1 MVNRLARRGGL
12 SPGSELYGRAFE
24 NWVFHELSACQ
35 GPKGPVR
42 RASEAE
48 NGIEIADLTVTGQS
62 SHKSDVH
69 PGATWGLRADD
80 VLMQVKTCGAGRTD
94 ATRRRPRRGPDR
106 AGRSPRL
113 TPVRF
118 PPDTTP
124 IGSSMPGQR
133 FSSVFVCLGLAFAAA
148 GSGAARPAPAAE
160 APGQPG
166 PSGGWQRQL
175 LDRYCV
181 TCHNGRLRTA
191 GLALDEHDVA
201 AVAGA
206 PAVWETVVRKLRA
219 GAMPPM
225 PRPRPDAA
233 AYERFV
239 GWLEAELDRAA
250 AANPDPGRTEAF
262 HRLNR
267 TEYHHAVRDLLDV
280 EIDVAELLPA
290 DGASYGFD
298 NIAGVLGVSPTLIE
312 RYLAAARK
320 ISRIAVGRPA
330 PSATAEVFRLASDLP
345 QDDWVAGMPFG
356 TRGGGAF
363 RHTFPED
370 ADYDFRVR
378 LARNAGDD
386 LAVFEAPHTLE
397 VSLDGALARTFTVGG
412 PPPDAP
418 RDSDEYRAWRD
429 RQRTIDGDW
438 AFRLPVG
445 AGPRELRVTFVRKTA
460 AYPETLR
467 QPYLRPYTSITG
479 GDTRVQPYLGSVT
492 VTGPFAAGGG
502 PPAEDPPSRRRIFVC
517 RPDGDADAEAAGA
530 ACARRIL
537 SGLARRAYRRP
548 VTAADLA
555 VLLRFFDDGRREGGF
570 DAGIEMALRWLLA
583 SPEFVLRVERDPAGA
598 EPGSSYAISGL
609 ELASRLSFFL
619 WSSIPDDELLDLAVE
634 GRLREPDVLEGQ
646 VRRML
651 ADERA
656 RALVTSFAS
665 QWLHLRNVPA
675 VAPDED
681 RFPDVGEGL
690 RQAMRRETELFVE
703 SVFRED
709 RNVLDLLTA
718 DYTFV
723 NERLARHYGM
733 PRIYGD
739 HFRRVPLA
747 GEARRGLLGHA
758 SILSVTSYPNRT
770 SPVLRGKWVLENLL
784 GTPPAL
790 PPPDVPALEETTGS
804 GEALSMREATER
816 HRASPACASCHR
828 LMDPPGFALEQ
839 FDAVGR
845 FRTRSAANTPIDA
858 SGELPGGVR
867 FDGAAGL
874 RAALVRDPGR
884 FAGTLTEKLLTYALG
899 RGLEPYDAPA
909 VRAIVRAAAR
919 DGYRFSSLVV
929 GIVESAPFRMRRAE
943 S

>member
-1 MVNRLARRGGL
+1 MSAQRHVAALACV
-12 SPGSELYGRAFE
+12 A
-24 NWVFHELSACQ
+24 
-35 GPKGPVR
+35 
-42 RASEAE
+42 
-48 NGIEIADLTVTGQS
+48 
-62 SHKSDVH
+62 
-69 PGATWGLRADD
+69 
-80 VLMQVKTCGAGRTD
+80 
-94 ATRRRPRRGPDR
+94 
-106 AGRSPRL
+106 
-113 TPVRF
+113 
-118 PPDTTP
+118 
-124 IGSSMPGQR
+124 
-133 FSSVFVCLGLAFAAA
+133 LALAAA
-148 GSGAARPAPAAE
+148 GIGGTRPALAAE
-160 APGQPG
+160 AAEQPG
-166 PSGGWQRQL
+166 PSEAWQREL

-181 TCHNGRLRTA
+181 TCHNGRMRTA

-201 AVAGA
+201 AVAAA

-219 GAMPPM
+219 GAMPPA
-225 PRPRPDAA
+225 PRPRPDGET
-233 AYERFV
+233 YGRFV
-239 GWLEAELDRAA
+239 GWLESELDRAA

-267 TEYHHAVRDLLDV
+267 TEYHHAVRDLLDLEV
-280 EIDVAELLPA
+280 DVAELLPA

-298 NIAGVLGVSPTLIE
+298 NIAGVLGVSPTLLE

-320 ISRIAVGRPA
+320 ISRVAVGRPA

-370 ADYDFRVR
+370 ADYVFGVR
-378 LARNAGDD
+378 LARSAGDN
-386 LAVFEAPHTLE
+386 LAVFEVPHTLE
-397 VSLDGALARTFTVGG
+397 VSLDGTLVRTFTAGG
-412 PPPDAP
+412 PPPADTP

-438 AFRLPVG
+438 EFRLPVG
-445 AGPRELRVTFVRKTA
+445 AGPRELRVTFARKTA

-502 PPAEDPPSRRRIFVC
+502 PPAEDTPSRRRIFVC
-517 RPDGDADAEAAGA
+517 RPAEAGEA

-537 SGLARRAYRRP
+537 SNLARRAYRRP
-548 VTAADLA
+548 VTSADLD
-555 VLLRFFDDGRREGGF
+555 VLLGFFDEGRREGGF

-583 SPEFVLRVERDPAGA
+583 SPEFVLRVERDPAGV
-598 EPGSSYAISGL
+598 EPGSSYAISDL

-619 WSSIPDDELLDLAVE
+619 WSSIPDDELLDLAVA
-634 GRLREPDVLEGQ
+634 GRLRDPVVLEGQ
-646 VRRML
+646 TRRML
-651 ADERA
+651 ADGRA

-665 QWLHLRNVPA
+665 QWLYLRNVPA
-675 VAPDED
+675 VVPDED

-690 RQAMRRETELFVE
+690 RRAMRRETELFVE

-709 RNVLDLLTA
+709 RNVLDLLNA

-739 HFRRVPLA
+739 HFRRVPLTN
-747 GEARRGLLGHA
+747 EARRGLLGHA
-758 SILSVTSYPNRT
+758 SILAVTSYPNRT

-804 GEALSMREATER
+804 GEALSIREATER
-816 HRASPACASCHR
+816 HRANPACASCHR

-845 FRTRSAANTPIDA
+845 FRTRTAANTPIDA
-858 SGELPGGVR
+858 SGELPDGTR

-874 RAALVRDPGR
+874 RAALVRDPER

-899 RGLEPYDAPA
+899 RGLEHYDAPA

-919 DGYRFSSLVV
+919 DGYRFSSLIV

>member
-1 MVNRLARRGGL
+1 
-12 SPGSELYGRAFE
+12 
-24 NWVFHELSACQ
+24 
-35 GPKGPVR
+35 
-42 RASEAE
+42 
-48 NGIEIADLTVTGQS
+48 
-62 SHKSDVH
+62 
-69 PGATWGLRADD
+69 
-80 VLMQVKTCGAGRTD
+80 
-94 ATRRRPRRGPDR
+94 
-106 AGRSPRL
+106 
-113 TPVRF
+113 
-118 PPDTTP
+118 
-124 IGSSMPGQR
+124 MPGQL
-133 FSSVFVCLGLAFAAA
+133 SVSVLAYLGLALAAVGI
-148 GSGAARPAPAAE
+148 GSARPALAAE

-166 PSGGWQRQL
+166 PAGAWQREL

-181 TCHNGRLRTA
+181 TCHNGRMRTA

-201 AVAGA
+201 AVGAA

-233 AYERFV
+233 TYDRFV
-239 GWLEAELDRAA
+239 GWLETELDRAA

-267 TEYHHAVRDLLDV
+267 TEYHHAVRDLLDLEV
-280 EIDVAELLPA
+280 DVAELLPA

-298 NIAGVLGVSPTLIE
+298 NIAGVLGVSPTLLE

-320 ISRIAVGRPA
+320 ISRVAVGRPA

-370 ADYDFRVR
+370 ADYVFGVR
-378 LARNAGDD
+378 LARSAGDN
-386 LAVFEAPHTLE
+386 LAVFEVPHTLE
-397 VSLDGALARTFTVGG
+397 VSLDGTLVRTFTAGG
-412 PPPDAP
+412 PPPADTP

-438 AFRLPVG
+438 EFRLPVG
-445 AGPRELRVTFVRKTA
+445 AGPRELRVTFARKTA

-502 PPAEDPPSRRRIFVC
+502 PPAEDTPSRRRIFVC
-517 RPDGDADAEAAGA
+517 RPAEAGEA

-548 VTAADLA
+548 VTSADLD
-555 VLLRFFDDGRREGGF
+555 VLLGFFDQGRREGGF

-583 SPEFVLRVERDPAGA
+583 SPEFVLRVERDPAGV
-598 EPGSSYAISGL
+598 EPGSSYAISDL

-619 WSSIPDDELLDLAVE
+619 WSSIPDDELLELAVA
-634 GRLREPDVLEGQ
+634 GRLRDPVVLEGQ
-646 VRRML
+646 TRRML
-651 ADERA
+651 ADGRA

-665 QWLHLRNVPA
+665 QWLYLRNVPA
-675 VAPDED
+675 VVPDED

-739 HFRRVPLA
+739 HFRRVRLTN
-747 GEARRGLLGHA
+747 EARRGLLGHA
-758 SILSVTSYPNRT
+758 SILAVTSYPNRT

-804 GEALSMREATER
+804 GEALSIREATER
-816 HRASPACASCHR
+816 HRANPACASCHR

-845 FRTRSAANTPIDA
+845 FRTRTAANTPIDA
-858 SGELPGGVR
+858 SGELPDGTR

-874 RAALVRDPGR
+874 RAALVRDPER

-899 RGLEPYDAPA
+899 RGLEHYDAPA

-919 DGYRFSSLVV
+919 DGYRFSSLIV

>member
-1 MVNRLARRGGL
+1 MSGRRNTLALACTALALAVAWAGG
-12 SPGSELYGRAFE
+12 
-24 NWVFHELSACQ
+24 
-35 GPKGPVR
+35 
-42 RASEAE
+42 
-48 NGIEIADLTVTGQS
+48 
-62 SHKSDVH
+62 
-69 PGATWGLRADD
+69 
-80 VLMQVKTCGAGRTD
+80 
-94 ATRRRPRRGPDR
+94 
-106 AGRSPRL
+106 
-113 TPVRF
+113 
-118 PPDTTP
+118 
-124 IGSSMPGQR
+124 
-133 FSSVFVCLGLAFAAA
+133 
-148 GSGAARPAPAAE
+148 ARPALAGESA
-160 APGQPG
+160 GQPEA
-166 PSGGWQRQL
+166 SGGWQREL

-181 TCHNGRLRTA
+181 TCHNGRMRTA

-201 AVAGA
+201 AVGAA

-219 GAMPPM
+219 GAMPPA

-233 AYERFV
+233 TYDRFV
-239 GWLEAELDRAA
+239 GWLETELDRHA

-267 TEYHHAVRDLLDV
+267 TEYHHAVRDLLDL

-298 NIAGVLGVSPTLIE
+298 NIAGVLGVSPTLLE

-320 ISRIAVGRPA
+320 LARVAVGRPA

-370 ADYDFRVR
+370 AEYDIRVR

-386 LAVFEAPHTLE
+386 LAVFEVPHTLE
-397 VSLDGALARTFTVGG
+397 VSLDGDLVRTFTVGG

-418 RDSDEYRAWRD
+418 RDSDEYRAWRG
-429 RQRTIDGDW
+429 RQRVVDRDW
-438 AFRLPVG
+438 EFRLPVS
-445 AGPRELRVTFVRKTA
+445 AGPHELRAAFVRKTA

-467 QPYLRPYTSITG
+467 QPFLRPYTSITG

-492 VTGPFAAGGG
+492 VTGPFAPTGGLPAGDGSPTASGRGLPARGGSPPAGVGFPAGDGSPAAIGGG
-502 PPAEDPPSRRRIFVC
+502 PTVGGGSLAALGGPSAEDTPSRRRIFSC
-517 RPDGDADAEAAGA
+517 RPSADAAEAEQA
-530 ACARRIL
+530 ACARRVL

-548 VTAADLA
+548 VTPADLD
-555 VLLRFFDDGRREGGF
+555 VLVGFFDGGRREGGF
-570 DAGIEMALRWLLA
+570 DAGVEMALRWLLA
-583 SPEFVLRVERDPAGA
+583 SPGFVLRVERDPAGVA
-598 EPGSSYAISGL
+598 AGESYAVSDL

-619 WSSIPDDELLDLAVE
+619 WSSIPDDELLDLAAA
-634 GRLREPDVLEGQ
+634 GRLRDRAVLEAQ
-646 VRRML
+646 ARRML
-651 ADERA
+651 ADERS

-665 QWLHLRNVPA
+665 QWLYLRNVPA
-675 VAPDED
+675 VVPDED

-709 RNVLDLLTA
+709 RSVLDLLTA

-733 PRIYGD
+733 PGVYGS
-739 HFRRVPLA
+739 HFRRVPVA
-747 GEARRGLLGHA
+747 HEARRGLLGHA

-816 HRASPACASCHR
+816 HRANPVCASCHR

-845 FRTRSAANTPIDA
+845 FRTRSVAGTPIDA
-858 SGELPGGVR
+858 SGELPDGTR

-874 RAALVRDPGR
+874 REALVGR
-884 FAGTLTEKLLTYALG
+884 PERFVGTLTEKLLTYALG
-899 RGLEPYDAPA
+899 RGLEHYDAPA
-909 VRAIVRAAAR
+909 VRAVTRAAAE

-943 S
+943 P

>member
-1 MVNRLARRGGL
+1 MSGQQ
-12 SPGSELYGRAFE
+12 RAF
-24 NWVFHELSACQ
+24 VLAGIALALAGVAGIGGAQ
-35 GPKGPVR
+35 PV
-42 RASEAE
+42 
-48 NGIEIADLTVTGQS
+48 G
-62 SHKSDVH
+62 
-69 PGATWGLRADD
+69 
-80 VLMQVKTCGAGRTD
+80 
-94 ATRRRPRRGPDR
+94 
-106 AGRSPRL
+106 
-113 TPVRF
+113 
-118 PPDTTP
+118 
-124 IGSSMPGQR
+124 
-133 FSSVFVCLGLAFAAA
+133 
-148 GSGAARPAPAAE
+148 AAE

-166 PSGGWQRQL
+166 PAGGWQREL

-181 TCHNGRLRTA
+181 TCHNGRMRTA

-201 AVAGA
+201 AVAAA

-219 GAMPPM
+219 GAMPPP

-233 AYERFV
+233 TYDRFV
-239 GWLEAELDRAA
+239 GWLEAELDRHA

-267 TEYHHAVRDLLDV
+267 TEYHHAVRDLLDL

-298 NIAGVLGVSPTLIE
+298 NIAGVLGVSPTLLE

-320 ISRIAVGRPA
+320 ISRVAVGRPA

-370 ADYDFRVR
+370 AEYDFRIR
-378 LARNAGDD
+378 LARNAGDN
-386 LAVFEAPHTLE
+386 LAVFEVPHTLE
-397 VSLDGALARTFTVGG
+397 VSLDGTLVRTFTAGG
-412 PPPDAP
+412 PPPERVP
-418 RDSDEYRAWRD
+418 LDSDEYRAWRD

-438 AFRLPVG
+438 EFRLPVP

-502 PPAEDPPSRRRIFVC
+502 LPAGGGSPAAAGGGTPAGDGSRAAAGGGPPAGDASPAAAGGGPPAEDTPSRRRIFVC
-517 RPDGDADAEAAGA
+517 RPAADAAEAEQAD
-530 ACARRIL
+530 CARRIL

-548 VTAADLA
+548 VTAADLD
-555 VLLRFFDDGRREGGF
+555 VLLGFFDEGRQEAGF

-583 SPEFVLRVERDPAGA
+583 SPEFVLRVERDPAGVVA
-598 EPGSSYAISGL
+598 GASYAVSDL

-619 WSSIPDDELLDLAVE
+619 WSSIPDDELLDLAAA
-634 GRLREPDVLEGQ
+634 GRLREPAVLEAQ
-646 VRRML
+646 ARRML
-651 ADERA
+651 ADERS

-665 QWLHLRNVPA
+665 QWLYLRNIPA
-675 VAPDED
+675 VVPDED

-709 RNVLDLLTA
+709 RSVVDLLTA

-733 PRIYGD
+733 PRVYGS
-739 HFRRVPLA
+739 HFRRVPVTQ
-747 GEARRGLLGHA
+747 EARRGLLGHA

-804 GEALSMREATER
+804 GEVLSMREATER
-816 HRASPACASCHR
+816 HRANPVCASCHR

-845 FRTRSAANTPIDA
+845 FRTRTAANTPIDA
-858 SGELPGGVR
+858 SGELPDGTR

-874 RAALVRDPGR
+874 REALVSRPER
-884 FAGTLTEKLLTYALG
+884 FVGTLAEKLLTYALG
-899 RGLEPYDAPA
+899 RGLEHYDAPA
-909 VRAIVRAAAR
+909 VRAVTRAAAE

>member
-1 MVNRLARRGGL
+1 MSASRYVAALVCVALAL
-12 SPGSELYGRAFE
+12 
-24 NWVFHELSACQ
+24 
-35 GPKGPVR
+35 
-42 RASEAE
+42 
-48 NGIEIADLTVTGQS
+48 
-62 SHKSDVH
+62 
-69 PGATWGLRADD
+69 
-80 VLMQVKTCGAGRTD
+80 
-94 ATRRRPRRGPDR
+94 
-106 AGRSPRL
+106 
-113 TPVRF
+113 
-118 PPDTTP
+118 
-124 IGSSMPGQR
+124 
-133 FSSVFVCLGLAFAAA
+133 AA
-148 GSGAARPAPAAE
+148 GSGGARPALAGEPA
-160 APGQPG
+160 GQPD
-166 PSGGWQRQL
+166 PSGGWQREL

-181 TCHNGRLRTA
+181 TCHNGRMRTA

-201 AVAGA
+201 AVGAA

-219 GAMPPM
+219 GAMPPA
-225 PRPRPDAA
+225 PRPRPDVAT
-233 AYERFV
+233 YDRFV
-239 GWLEAELDRAA
+239 GWLETELDRHA

-267 TEYHHAVRDLLDV
+267 TEYHHAVRDLLDL

-298 NIAGVLGVSPTLIE
+298 NIAGVLGVSPTLLE

-320 ISRIAVGRPA
+320 IARVAVGRPA

-356 TRGGGAF
+356 TRGGGVF

-370 ADYDFRVR
+370 AEYDIRVR

-386 LAVFEAPHTLE
+386 LAVFEVPHTLE
-397 VSLDGALARTFTVGG
+397 VSLDGDLVRTFTVGG

-418 RDSDEYRAWRD
+418 RDSDEYRAWRG
-429 RQRTIDGDW
+429 RQRTVDRDW
-438 AFRLPVG
+438 EFRLPVS
-445 AGPRELRVTFVRKTA
+445 AGPHELRAAFVRKTA

-467 QPYLRPYTSITG
+467 QPFLRPYTSITG
-479 GDTRVQPYLGSVT
+479 GDTRVQPYLGGVT
-492 VTGPFAAGGG
+492 VTGPFAVAGGLPAGDRFSTASGRGLPARGGSPPAGVGFPAGDGSPAAIGGG
-502 PPAEDPPSRRRIFVC
+502 PAVGGGSLAALGGPSAEDTPSRRRIFSC
-517 RPDGDADAEAAGA
+517 RPSADAAEAEQA
-530 ACARRIL
+530 ACARRVL

-548 VTAADLA
+548 VTPADLD
-555 VLLRFFDDGRREGGF
+555 VLVGFFDEGRREGGF
-570 DAGIEMALRWLLA
+570 DAGVEMALRWLLA
-583 SPEFVLRVERDPAGA
+583 SPEFVLRVERDPAGVA
-598 EPGSSYAISGL
+598 AGESYAVSGL

-619 WSSIPDDELLDLAVE
+619 WSSIPDDELLDLAVA
-634 GRLREPDVLEGQ
+634 GRLRDRAVLEAQ
-646 VRRML
+646 ARRML

-665 QWLHLRNVPA
+665 QWLYLRNVPA
-675 VAPDED
+675 VVPDED

-709 RNVLDLLTA
+709 RSVLDLLTA

-733 PRIYGD
+733 PRVYGS
-739 HFRRVPLA
+739 HFRRVPVTH
-747 GEARRGLLGHA
+747 EARRGLLGHA
-758 SILSVTSYPNRT
+758 SVLSVTSYPNRT

-790 PPPDVPALEETTGS
+790 PPPDVPALEETTGT
-804 GEALSMREATER
+804 GEVLSMREATER
-816 HRASPACASCHR
+816 HRANPVCASCHR

-845 FRTRSAANTPIDA
+845 FRTRSAAGTPIDA
-858 SGELPGGVR
+858 SGELPDGTR

-874 RAALVRDPGR
+874 REALVGR
-884 FAGTLTEKLLTYALG
+884 PERFVGTLTEKLLTYALG
-899 RGLEPYDAPA
+899 RGLEHYDAPA
-909 VRAIVRAAAR
+909 VRAVTRAAAE

-943 S
+943 P

>member
-1 MVNRLARRGGL
+1 
-12 SPGSELYGRAFE
+12 
-24 NWVFHELSACQ
+24 
-35 GPKGPVR
+35 
-42 RASEAE
+42 
-48 NGIEIADLTVTGQS
+48 
-62 SHKSDVH
+62 
-69 PGATWGLRADD
+69 
-80 VLMQVKTCGAGRTD
+80 
-94 ATRRRPRRGPDR
+94 
-106 AGRSPRL
+106 
-113 TPVRF
+113 
-118 PPDTTP
+118 
-124 IGSSMPGQR
+124 MPGQL
-133 FSSVFVCLGLAFAAA
+133 SVSVLAYLGLALAAVGI
-148 GSGAARPAPAAE
+148 GSARPALAAE

-166 PSGGWQRQL
+166 PAGAWQREL

-181 TCHNGRLRTA
+181 TCHNGRMRTA

-201 AVAGA
+201 AVGAA

-233 AYERFV
+233 TYDRFV
-239 GWLEAELDRAA
+239 GWLETELDRAA

-267 TEYHHAVRDLLDV
+267 TEYHHAVRDLLDLEV
-280 EIDVAELLPA
+280 DVAELLPA

-298 NIAGVLGVSPTLIE
+298 NIAGVLGVSPTLLE

-320 ISRIAVGRPA
+320 ISRVAVGRPA

-345 QDDWVAGMPFG
+345 QDDRVAGMPFG

-370 ADYDFRVR
+370 AEYDFRIR
-378 LARNAGDD
+378 LARSAGDN
-386 LAVFEAPHTLE
+386 LAVFEVPHTVE
-397 VSLDGALARTFTVGG
+397 ASLDGTLVRTFTAGG
-412 PPPDAP
+412 PPPADAP
-418 RDSDEYRAWRD
+418 RDSDDYRAWRD

-438 AFRLPVG
+438 EFRLPVQ

-502 PPAEDPPSRRRIFVC
+502 PPAEETPSRRRIFVC
-517 RPDGDADAEAAGA
+517 RPAGVAEAEQTD
-530 ACARRIL
+530 CARRIL

-548 VTAADLA
+548 VTSADLD
-555 VLLRFFDDGRREGGF
+555 VLVGFFDEGRREGGF

-583 SPEFVLRVERDPAGA
+583 SPEFVLRVERDPAGVA
-598 EPGSSYAISGL
+598 AGAGYAISDL

-619 WSSIPDDELLDLAVE
+619 WSSIPDDELLDAAVA
-634 GRLREPDVLEGQ
+634 GRLRDPAELERQ
-646 VRRML
+646 ARRML
-651 ADERA
+651 ADERS

-665 QWLHLRNVPA
+665 QWLYLRNVPA
-675 VAPDED
+675 VVPDED

-690 RQAMRRETELFVE
+690 RLAMRRETELFVD

-733 PRIYGD
+733 PRVYGSQ
-739 HFRRVPLA
+739 FRRVPVA
-747 GEARRGLLGHA
+747 NEARRGLLGHA
-758 SILSVTSYPNRT
+758 SILAVTSYPNRT

-790 PPPDVPALEETTGS
+790 PPPDVPALEETTDS

-816 HRASPACASCHR
+816 HRANPVCASCHR

-845 FRTRSAANTPIDA
+845 FRTRTAANTPIDA
-858 SGELPGGVR
+858 SGELPDGTR

-874 RAALVRDPGR
+874 RTALAGNPER
-884 FAGTLTEKLLTYALG
+884 FVGTLTEKLMTYALG
-899 RGLEPYDAPA
+899 RGLEYYDAPA
-909 VRAIVRAAAR
+909 IRGITRDAAGN
-919 DGYRFSSLVV
+919 DYRFSSLVV
-929 GIVESAPFRMRRAE
+929 GIVQSMPFRMRRAE

>member
-1 MVNRLARRGGL
+1 MSVTRHLAAL
-12 SPGSELYGRAFE
+12 
-24 NWVFHELSACQ
+24 AC
-35 GPKGPVR
+35 
-42 RASEAE
+42 AAL
-48 NGIEIADLTVTGQS
+48 AL
-62 SHKSDVH
+62 
-69 PGATWGLRADD
+69 AA
-80 VLMQVKTCGAGRTD
+80 
-94 ATRRRPRRGPDR
+94 
-106 AGRSPRL
+106 
-113 TPVRF
+113 
-118 PPDTTP
+118 
-124 IGSSMPGQR
+124 
-133 FSSVFVCLGLAFAAA
+133 GLA
-148 GSGAARPAPAAE
+148 GARPAHAE
-160 APGQPG
+160 EAGEQPG
-166 PSGGWQRQL
+166 LGGWQREL

-181 TCHNGRLRTA
+181 TCHNGRMRTA

-201 AVAGA
+201 AVAAA

-219 GAMPPM
+219 GAMPPS

-233 AYERFV
+233 AYDRFV
-239 GWLEAELDRAA
+239 GWLEAELDRHA

-267 TEYHHAVRDLLDV
+267 TEYHHAVRDLLDL

-298 NIAGVLGVSPTLIE
+298 NIAGVLGVSPTLLE
-312 RYLAAARK
+312 RYLASARK
-320 ISRIAVGRPA
+320 IARVAVGRPA

-370 ADYDFRVR
+370 AEYDFRVR
-378 LARNAGDD
+378 LARNAGDN
-386 LAVFEAPHTLE
+386 LAIFEVPHTVE
-397 VSLDGALARTFTVGG
+397 VSLDGALVRTFVAGG
-412 PPPDAP
+412 PPPGAP

-429 RQRTIDGDW
+429 RQRTVDADW
-438 AFRLPVG
+438 EFRLPVG

-479 GDTRVQPYLGSVT
+479 GDTRVQPYLGSIT
-492 VTGPFAAGGG
+492 VTGPFEAAGGT
-502 PPAEDPPSRRRIFVC
+502 PAEEPPSRRRIFVC
-517 RPDGDADAEAAGA
+517 RPADGSAEAEAT
-530 ACARRIL
+530 ACARRIV
-537 SGLARRAYRRP
+537 SALARRAYRRP
-548 VTAADLA
+548 VTPADLD
-555 VLLRFFDDGRREGGF
+555 VLLGFFDDGRREGGF

-583 SPEFVLRVERDPAGA
+583 SPEFVLRVERDPAGVA
-598 EPGSSYAISGL
+598 AGESYAVSDL

-619 WSSIPDDELLDLAVE
+619 WSSIPDDELLDLAE
-634 GRLREPDVLEGQ
+634 AGRLREPAVLEAQ
-646 VRRML
+646 ARRML
-651 ADERA
+651 ADERS

-665 QWLHLRNVPA
+665 QWLYLRNVPA
-675 VAPDED
+675 VVPDED

-703 SVFRED
+703 SVFRDD

-733 PRIYGD
+733 PGVYGS
-739 HFRRVPLA
+739 HFRRVPVA
-747 GEARRGLLGHA
+747 HEARRGLLGHA

-790 PPPDVPALEETTGS
+790 PPPDVPALEETTGT

-816 HRASPACASCHR
+816 HRANPVCASCHR

-845 FRTRSAANTPIDA
+845 FRTRSAAGTPIDA
-858 SGELPGGVR
+858 TGELPDGTR

-874 RAALVRDPGR
+874 REALAGR
-884 FAGTLTEKLLTYALG
+884 PDRFVGTLTEKLLTYALG
-899 RGLEPYDAPA
+899 RGLEHYDAPA
-909 VRAIVRAAAR
+909 VRAITHAAAE

-929 GIVESAPFRMRRAE
+929 GIVESAPFKMRRAE

>member
-1 MVNRLARRGGL
+1 MSASRYVATLA
-12 SPGSELYGRAFE
+12 
-24 NWVFHELSACQ
+24 WVA
-35 GPKGPVR
+35 V
-42 RASEAE
+42 
-48 NGIEIADLTVTGQS
+48 
-62 SHKSDVH
+62 
-69 PGATWGLRADD
+69 
-80 VLMQVKTCGAGRTD
+80 
-94 ATRRRPRRGPDR
+94 
-106 AGRSPRL
+106 
-113 TPVRF
+113 
-118 PPDTTP
+118 
-124 IGSSMPGQR
+124 
-133 FSSVFVCLGLAFAAA
+133 GLATVGLA
-148 GSGAARPAPAAE
+148 GGRPARAAE
-160 APGQPG
+160 APEQPG
-166 PSGGWQRQL
+166 TAGGWQREL

-181 TCHNGRLRTA
+181 TCHNGRMRTA
-191 GLALDEHDVA
+191 GLALDEYDVA
-201 AVAGA
+201 AVAAA

-219 GAMPPM
+219 GAMPPP

-233 AYERFV
+233 AYDRFV
-239 GWLEAELDRAA
+239 GWLEAELDRHA

-267 TEYHHAVRDLLDV
+267 TEYHHAVRDLLDL

-298 NIAGVLGVSPTLIE
+298 NIAGVLGVSPTLLE

-320 ISRIAVGRPA
+320 IARVAVGRPA

-370 ADYDFRVR
+370 AEYDFRVT
-378 LARNAGDD
+378 LARNAGDN
-386 LAVFEAPHTLE
+386 LAVFEVPHTVE
-397 VSLDGALARTFTVGG
+397 VSLDGVLVRTFTVGG

-418 RDSDEYRAWRD
+418 RDSDERRAWRD
-429 RQRTIDGDW
+429 RQRNIDRDW
-438 AFRLPVG
+438 EFRLPVG

-492 VTGPFAAGGG
+492 VTGPFAAGSGSLARGG
-502 PPAEDPPSRRRIFVC
+502 TPAAVPGRPADVSAGGLPAGGGSLAAAGGGSPVGGAPVAARAGLPDGGAVPSAAVGAPPAEETPSRRRIFVC
-517 RPDGDADAEAAGA
+517 RPAAGAVEAEEA
-530 ACARRIL
+530 ACARRIV
-537 SGLARRAYRRP
+537 SALARRAYRRP
-548 VTAADLA
+548 VTAADLD
-555 VLLRFFDDGRREGGF
+555 VLLGFFDDGRREGGF
-570 DAGIEMALRWLLA
+570 DAGVEMALRWLLA
-583 SPEFVLRVERDPAGA
+583 SPEFVLRVERDPAGLA
-598 EPGSSYAISGL
+598 AGESYAVSDL

-619 WSSIPDDELLDLAVE
+619 WSSIPDDELLDLAE
-634 GRLREPDVLEGQ
+634 AGRLRDPAVLEAQ
-646 VRRML
+646 ARRML
-651 ADERA
+651 ADERS

-665 QWLHLRNVPA
+665 QWLYLRNVPA
-675 VAPDED
+675 VVPDED

-703 SVFRED
+703 SVFRDD

-733 PRIYGD
+733 PGVYGS
-739 HFRRVPLA
+739 HFRRVPVTE
-747 GEARRGLLGHA
+747 EARRGLLGHA

-790 PPPDVPALEETTGS
+790 PPPDVPALEETTGT

-816 HRASPACASCHR
+816 HRANPVCASCHR

-845 FRTRSAANTPIDA
+845 FRTRSAAGTPIDA
-858 SGELPGGVR
+858 TGELPDGTR

-874 RAALVRDPGR
+874 REALAGR
-884 FAGTLTEKLLTYALG
+884 PERFVGTLTEKLLTYALG
-899 RGLEPYDAPA
+899 RGLEHYDAPA
-909 VRAIVRAAAR
+909 VRAVARAAAE